1 MGGDIWGDWI
11 HIYVWLTGFPGGLAV
26 KNSPAM
32 QETQV
37 QTLGW
42 EGYSPWGHKESD
54 MAEHM
59 HTHIYG

>member
-1 MGGDIWGDWI
+1 MGGDLWGDWI
-11 HIYVWLTGFPGGLAV
+11 HVYVWLTGLAV

-42 EGYSPWGHKESD
+42 EGYSPWGLEESD
-54 MAEHM
+54 MTERA
-59 HTHIYG
+59 HTHMYG